1 MRKAAAAAAAPP
13 TAAAKTKAAAAV
25 PAAAKKKPLAKKKA
39 AAAVPAAKKKAAAAA
54 PATKKR
60 ASGGTAGCRPRKRAR
75 DDNCDGDLIS
85 NLPDAVLCTIISL
98 LPTKD
103 GARTQAIARRWRPLW
118 GSAPLNLDAENLNT
132 NDFKQPRRRRGPRPS
147 TESIISRI
155 LSDHPGP
162 ARRFDFRLTCIFPT
176 KREHAKSVAQIVSWL
191 NSLSLDN
198 LEELHIFFPILCR
211 AAPTP
216 MLRSVLRFAST
227 LVVATVGHCN
237 FPDEIAPSLNFPI
250 LKHLT
255 LRHVNISVDAFH
267 GVLSACHVLE
277 TLFLP
282 ENVYNG
288 SLHISSR
295 NLRSICFSD
304 CFMGTNELVIEDT
317 PHLERLLCPCLDVET
332 IRVNR
337 APKLEILG
345 PLSPRISNV
354 QIANLVFQG
363 LVPTSFN
370 NLICT
375 VKVLALQFY
384 CANLNAVLDVLR
396 FFPCLEK
403 LYVMWNKYL
412 NTEMNNVRHYDPID
426 PIKCLETHLKT
437 LVLKNYKGDK
447 QDVTFAKFFVPN
459 GKVLNAIKFGVTVK
473 FDEKWVA
480 DQHRLLGVENEAS
493 PDLEF
498 KHCSYYLNRHSDI
511 HDLSIADP
519 FNNSFLAEDDA
530 LLVISCSSS
539 SDEDST

>member
-1 MRKAAAAAAAPP
+1 M
-13 TAAAKTKAAAAV
+13 
-25 PAAAKKKPLAKKKA
+25 
-39 AAAVPAAKKKAAAAA
+39 
-54 PATKKR
+54 
-60 ASGGTAGCRPRKRAR
+60 
-75 DDNCDGDLIS
+75 
-85 NLPDAVLCTIISL
+85 
-98 LPTKD
+98 
-103 GARTQAIARRWRPLW
+103 
-118 GSAPLNLDAENLNT
+118 
-132 NDFKQPRRRRGPRPS
+132 
-147 TESIISRI
+147 
-155 LSDHPGP
+155 
-162 ARRFDFRLTCIFPT
+162 
-176 KREHAKSVAQIVSWL
+176 SVAQIVSWL
-191 NSLSLDN
+191 NSRSLDN

-216 MLRSVLRFAST
+216 LLTSVLRFAST
-227 LVVATVGHCN
+227 LVVASVGYCN
-237 FPDEIAPSLNFPI
+237 VSDEIAPSLNFPI

-277 TLFLP
+277 TLFLA

-295 NLRSICFSD
+295 NLRSICFSI
-304 CFMGTNELVIEDT
+304 CYMGTNELVIEDT
-317 PHLERLLCPCLDVET
+317 PHLERLLCSCLDIET

-345 PLSPRISNV
+345 PLSPLISNI

-370 NLICT
+370 NSMCT
-375 VKVLALQFY
+375 VKVLALQFS
-384 CANLNAVLDVLR
+384 CADLNAVLDVLR
-396 FFPCLEK
+396 FFPCLEN

-412 NTEMNNVRHYDPID
+412 NTEMNNVRHYDLID

-447 QDVTFAKFFVPN
+447 QDVTFAKFFVLN
-459 GKVLNAIKFGVTVK
+459 AKVLNEIKFGVSVK

-498 KHCSYYLNRHSDI
+498 KHCPYYLNRHSDT

-530 LLVISCSSS
+530 SQ
-539 SDEDST
+539 

>member
-1 MRKAAAAAAAPP
+1 MRKKKAAAAPAPVP
-13 TAAAKTKAAAAV
+13 AAAKTKSAAAV
-25 PAAAKKKPLAKKKA
+25 PAAAKKKPLAAKKKA

-54 PATKKR
+54 KKR

-75 DDNCDGDLIS
+75 DDNGDGDLIS

-118 GSAPLNLDAENLNT
+118 RSAPLNLDAKNLST
-132 NDFKQPRRRRGPRPS
+132 NDFKQPRRRQGRRPS

-155 LSDHPGP
+155 LADHPGP
-162 ARRFDFRLTCIFPT
+162 ARRFDIRLPCISPT
-176 KREHAKSVAQIVSWL
+176 KREYAKSVAQIASWFQ
-191 NSLSLDN
+191 SRSLDN
-198 LEELHIFFPILCR
+198 LEELHIHFPILR
-211 AAPTP
+211 LVGPNP
-216 MLRSVLRFAST
+216 LLSSVLRFTST
-227 LVVATVGHCN
+227 LVVATVGYCDVS
-237 FPDEIAPSLNFPI
+237 DEIAPSLNFPI

-255 LRHVNISVDAFH
+255 LRYVNISVGSFH

-277 TLFLP
+277 TLSLDG
-282 ENVYNG
+282 NSYNG

-295 NLRSICFSD
+295 TLRSICFSN
-304 CFMGTNELVIEDT
+304 CHMGKSELVIEDT
-317 PHLERLLCPCLDVET
+317 PHLERLLCPWLDGEA
-332 IRVNR
+332 IRVSR
-337 APKLEILG
+337 APKLDILG
-345 PLSPRISNV
+345 PLSPCISNI

-375 VKVLALQFY
+375 VKVLALEFS
-384 CANLNAVLDVLR
+384 CADLNAVLDVLR

-412 NTEMNNVRHYDPID
+412 NTEMNNVRHYDPQD

-447 QDVTFAKFFVPN
+447 QDVSFAKFFVLN
-459 GKVLNAIKFGVTVK
+459 GKVLNEIKFGVSEK
-473 FDEKWVA
+473 FNEKWVA
-480 DQHRLLGVENEAS
+480 DQHRLLGVESEAS

-498 KHCSYYLNRHSDI
+498 KHCSYYFRHSDT

-530 LLVISCSSS
+530 LPVISCSSS